1 MSNSNAHT
9 GSYEAD
15 ATALAVE
22 AADTLSQ
29 AVARMAQHLAV
40 TVGGEGPAQ
49 RDAMRAILDAKA
61 ATEQAVGAMMDVEV
75 AA

>member
-9 GSYEAD
+9 GSREAD
-15 ATALAVE
+15 ATALTVE

-29 AVARMAQHLAV
+29 AVAMMAEHLAV